1 MSHTDK
7 PINYSQ
13 IFEGQVAHGLCL
25 AVLLAFCIWATKF
38 QGVLDGYLFGV
49 STQLWLTLLIADT
62 IVHQLIVLVA
72 WRLELHGK
80 KLTQWLGGTERAFR
94 LYALVFAVFFAARFV
109 LVTLLAI
116 ANRGTLNIE
125 PCIGYAL
132 AAAIAVPS
140 AWLFYSVKTYFGF
153 RRAFG
158 IDHFDP
164 EARNWHMVR
173 EGIFKYTSNGMYVFG
188 IGTLW
193 IPALALQSSA
203 ALLGAAFSHA
213 YIWVHYFTVEKPDMR
228 RIFGTPPNDGNTT
241 GRRN

>member
-1 MSHTDK
+1 MSRTDK
-7 PINYSQ
+7 PIDYPLL
-13 IFEGQVAHGLCL
+13 FEGQLAHGLCL
-25 AVLLAFCIWATKF
+25 VALLALSIWLAGF
-38 QGVLDGYLFGV
+38 QGVLDGSLFGI
-49 STQLWLTLLIADT
+49 STQIWLILLIGDT
-62 IVHQLIVLVA
+62 IVHQLIVLIA
-72 WRLELHGK
+72 WRLELHGG
-80 KLTQWLGGTERAFR
+80 KLTQWFGDTERAFQT
-94 LYALVFAVFFAARFV
+94 YAVIFAILFAARFV

-125 PCIGYAL
+125 PWIGYVL

-140 AWLFYSVKTYFGF
+140 AYLFYSVNTFFSF

-158 IDHFDP
+158 VDHFDTD
-164 EARNWHMVR
+164 ARNWPMIR

-193 IPALALQSSA
+193 IPALAMQSSA

-228 RIFGTPPNDGNTT
+228 HIYGAAPSGGKAP
-241 GRRN
+241 